1 MENNQELRTVKVRLL
16 LQMHCS
22 FLSWI
27 LPTLARNNSKARRTT
42 IPEFA
47 CEKITGVAH
56 EKSQPVQSRQ
66 HSRVKRSRSGASH
79 NMTHCLSGKAIEYST
94 FSENSACLK
103 TPVPEIEWW
112 IGQIKSDPRMHV
124 CDARPILRW
133 MLCFR
138 QQSHWLMS
146 SDEQEKT

>member
-1 MENNQELRTVKVRLL
+1 MQIGLQTENNQELRTVEVRLL

-27 LPTLARNNSKARRTT
+27 LPTLARNNSKARRT
-42 IPEFA
+42 PMSEFA

-94 FSENSACLK
+94 ISENSACLK
-103 TPVPEIEWW
+103 NPVPEIERW
-112 IGQIKSDPRMHV
+112 IGQIKSEPRISCV
-124 CDARPILRW
+124 V
-133 MLCFR
+133 
-138 QQSHWLMS
+138 
-146 SDEQEKT
+146 